1 MTAYLTTTQIL
12 IIHARLIEETGGSHG
27 LRDLGSLEAA
37 VARPRATFDG
47 EELYPDLF
55 HKVAALL
62 ESLINNHPFIDGNK
76 RTGITAAGLFLR
88 QNSYRL
94 TVTNTELE
102 RFTMSVATGQT
113 GVMEIAAWLQT
124 RSRPV

>member
-1 MTAYLTTTQIL
+1 VTVYLTTTQIL
-12 IIHARLIEETGGSHG
+12 FIHARLIEETGGSHG

-55 HKVAALL
+55 HKAAALL

-94 TVTNTELE
+94 TVSNIELE
-102 RFTMSVATGQT
+102 TFTLSVATGQT
-113 GVMEIAAWLQT
+113 GVEEIAAWLQNHS
-124 RSRPV
+124 RSV